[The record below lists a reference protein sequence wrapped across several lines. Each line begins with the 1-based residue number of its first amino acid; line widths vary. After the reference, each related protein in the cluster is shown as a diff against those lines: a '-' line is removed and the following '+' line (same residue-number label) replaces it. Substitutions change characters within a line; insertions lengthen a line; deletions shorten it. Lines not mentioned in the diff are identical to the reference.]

1 MPPHLAQFYNIILKM
16 QADAGIIGQMR
27 MLPEVRLA
35 MGLLEKRKVREDE
48 KKFVVEGEHLIEEA
62 GEMVD
67 FIIHTRALPPKL
79 SAGRRTVKVSQK
91 EFACLTSVETPAGLL
106 AVVRKTER
114 MLADIQPGL
123 VVFCVEIQDPGNLGT
138 IIRSADAAGAK
149 GVILSRGTVDLYNQ
163 KVIRSTQ
170 GSLFHLPIVQVKDT
184 LETVGQLKKRGWRVV
199 ATEGGGAKPHFK
211 ADLTGPVAILVGNEG
226 AGLPE
231 DVLKSADEV
240 VSIPMPGKAESLNAA
255 MAATVILYEAVRQ
268 RWSKE

>member
-16 QADAGIIGQMR
+16 QATAGIIGKMR
-27 MLPEVRLA
+27 MLPEVRQAL
-35 MGLLEKRKVREDE
+35 GLIEKRKAREDE
-48 KKFVVEGEHLIEEA
+48 GKFVVEGEHLIEEA
-62 GEMVD
+62 GEKVE
-67 FIIHTRALPPKL
+67 FIIHTRALPPRL
-79 SAGRRTVKVSQK
+79 AAGKKTVKVSQK

-106 AVVRKTER
+106 AVVRKPEAT
-114 MLADIQPGL
+114 LLDIKPGL
-123 VVFCVEIQDPGNLGT
+123 VIFCVEIQDPGNLGT
-138 IIRSADAAGAK
+138 IIRGADAAGAK
-149 GVILSRGTVDLYNQ
+149 GVILSWGTVDLYNQ

-184 LETVGQLKKRGWRVV
+184 AETIEQLKKRGWKVV

-211 ADLTGPVAILVGNEG
+211 ADLSGPVVILIGNEG
-226 AGLPE
+226 AGLPD
-231 DVLKSADEV
+231 DVKDLADEV